1 MYFCTVMKKTI
12 TMLWALVLSAAMC
25 RADVRLPQIFQSGM
39 VLQRGTEIPVWG
51 QADANETVTV
61 TLNKKSATAV
71 ADASGRW
78 RVDLPAMKAGG
89 PYVLEVKGQKSEA
102 KMLTDVWIGDV
113 WLCSG
118 QSNME
123 TTLERVSPQYPDELD
138 DSNPMVRLFH
148 VQYQTDTRQPSSDLR
163 PTSWQPLNRENA
175 WRFSAIGYFLGKQLQ
190 REKGVAQGIIES
202 AWGGTPIEA
211 WIAADSIRKYYPVYY
226 RQTQLY
232 QNDDF
237 VQAQQR
243 ASMLA
248 DRRWQEILNQGDPGL
263 VPVDGSKGGLWTQLS
278 FDDASW
284 AEVDQ
289 YDLTAQSS
297 PVAGRRSWIGSLWL
311 RQHITISKEHAGKA
325 AQLLLGTLYDSDIT
339 YINGVQVGTTGYQ
352 YPPRRYQVPEGL
364 LREGDNVITIR
375 FVNKNGMPYFVKE
388 KPYRLVFAS
397 DDIQPLGQ
405 RWKIQTGL
413 EMPRS
418 IGSGINLQYQPTTL
432 FNGMISPLAPFAVA
446 GVLWYQGESNADT
459 PQAREYASLL
469 RLLMANWRQAFECP
483 EMPFV
488 IIQLANFMEPSE
500 QPQNTGWSMVR
511 EAQRLVAKED
521 ARAELAVTIDRGET
535 VDIHPLRKK
544 DVAERV
550 ALAFE
555 RLLWNPKVLLSPEVE
570 KAVAEGGQVVC
581 TLSQPLQTNGQLYE
595 FEVAG
600 SDGRFVNA
608 EAKGEG
614 STIIIKS
621 SVANPVSIRYAWK
634 NNPLRANVYG
644 KNGLPMSP
652 FEMKVE

>member
-1 MYFCTVMKKTI
+1 M
-12 TMLWALVLSAAMC
+12 
-25 RADVRLPQIFQSGM
+25 
-39 VLQRGTEIPVWG
+39 
-51 QADANETVTV
+51 
-61 TLNKKSATAV
+61 
-71 ADASGRW
+71 
-78 RVDLPAMKAGG
+78 
-89 PYVLEVKGQKSEA
+89 
-102 KMLTDVWIGDV
+102 
-113 WLCSG
+113 
-118 QSNME
+118 
-123 TTLERVSPQYPDELD
+123 
-138 DSNPMVRLFH
+138 
-148 VQYQTDTRQPSSDLR
+148 
-163 PTSWQPLNRENA
+163 
-175 WRFSAIGYFLGKQLQ
+175 
-190 REKGVAQGIIES
+190 
-202 AWGGTPIEA
+202 
-211 WIAADSIRKYYPVYY
+211 
-226 RQTQLY
+226 
-232 QNDDF
+232 
-237 VQAQQR
+237 
-243 ASMLA
+243 
-248 DRRWQEILNQGDPGL
+248 
-263 VPVDGSKGGLWTQLS
+263 
-278 FDDASW
+278 
-284 AEVDQ
+284 
-289 YDLTAQSS
+289 
-297 PVAGRRSWIGSLWL
+297 
-311 RQHITISKEHAGKA
+311 
-325 AQLLLGTLYDSDIT
+325 
-339 YINGVQVGTTGYQ
+339 QVGTTGYQ

-388 KPYRLVFAS
+388 KPYRLVFAT

-614 STIIIKS
+614 SSIVIKS

>member
-1 MYFCTVMKKTI
+1 
-12 TMLWALVLSAAMC
+12 
-25 RADVRLPQIFQSGM
+25 
-39 VLQRGTEIPVWG
+39 
-51 QADANETVTV
+51 
-61 TLNKKSATAV
+61 
-71 ADASGRW
+71 
-78 RVDLPAMKAGG
+78 
-89 PYVLEVKGQKSEA
+89 
-102 KMLTDVWIGDV
+102 
-113 WLCSG
+113 
-118 QSNME
+118 
-123 TTLERVSPQYPDELD
+123 
-138 DSNPMVRLFH
+138 
-148 VQYQTDTRQPSSDLR
+148 
-163 PTSWQPLNRENA
+163 
-175 WRFSAIGYFLGKQLQ
+175 
-190 REKGVAQGIIES
+190 
-202 AWGGTPIEA
+202 
-211 WIAADSIRKYYPVYY
+211 
-226 RQTQLY
+226 
-232 QNDDF
+232 
-237 VQAQQR
+237 
-243 ASMLA
+243 
-248 DRRWQEILNQGDPGL
+248 

-289 YDLTAQSS
+289 YDLTAQPS
-297 PVAGRRSWIGSLWL
+297 PVVGRRSWIGSLWL

-388 KPYRLVFAS
+388 KPYRLVFAT

-418 IGSGINLQYQPTTL
+418 IGIGINLQYQPTTL

-459 PQAREYASLL
+459 PQTREYASLL
-469 RLLMANWRQAFECP
+469 RLLMANWRQAFERP

-521 ARAELAVTIDRGET
+521 TRAELAVTIDRGET

-555 RLLWNPKVLLSPEVE
+555 RLLWNPKVQLSPEVE
-570 KAVAEGGQVVC
+570 MAVAEGGQVVC
-581 TLSQPLQTNGQLYE
+581 TLSQPLQTNGQLFE

-600 SDGRFVNA
+600 SDGRYVNA
-608 EAKGEG
+608 VAEGAG
-614 STIIIKS
+614 STIVIKS
-621 SVANPVSIRYAWK
+621 SVANPSSIRYAWK
-634 NNPLRANVYG
+634 NNPIRANVYG

-652 FEMKVE
+652 FEMKIK